1 MNYTEIVEAL
11 SNRNSIQSNRF
22 ELLHE
27 ISAFINRD
35 SEETVARELVLRALD
50 KKEEFGEFQH
60 ILEAFTRQVGL
71 FPYLDRGQLN
81 TRDLI
86 AYELHRPT
94 DQSEIVF
101 NRVQAEVFRRL
112 DSGENVILSAP
123 TSFGKSR
130 IVDAIISTKRHKN
143 IAIVVPTIALIDET
157 RRRLARAHY
166 EQKLVTQITQRPS
179 DSNIFVFTAERLI
192 AYPDLPKI
200 DFFVID
206 EFYKIDNL
214 EEDDTRTVALN
225 QAFYRLFKG
234 GGQFYLLGPSI
245 RQIPTGVEARFKCTF
260 IHTDFATV
268 VTELHTVD
276 GNGDDDERLKNLI
289 ANISGQTLIYCQ
301 SPRRANEVVESLVNS
316 GISASEK
323 GFDNEYEWLSNH
335 FHPNWIFQQA
345 LKAGIGLH
353 HGRLPRS
360 LGQYIVREFN
370 EGNIQFLVCTSTLI
384 EGVNTSAKNVIVLDQ
399 KIGGQ
404 LYNYFTFNNIRGRS
418 GRMFQHFIGNVYLF
432 NPPPQEELPLVDFP
446 VLTQGEN
453 VPESLLIQMEEADL
467 NTESKNR
474 IAGYIDQSVLPIELL
489 KLNNSIDP
497 ADQLTL
503 AEHLW
508 AISATKAKDLI
519 WSGRPTYQELDATC
533 RLIWR
538 FLTSGR
544 GKSGVYSG
552 AQMTFKAWD
561 LMKGRSIRE
570 RVENEL
576 TPGQYAA
583 KSANEAVERIFSF
596 DRNWAGFE
604 LPRLLM
610 ALSTIQDHVFT
621 ARFSMSGDYSYFSH
635 ELECLFRNP
644 AVVAMEEYGLPI
656 QIGEKLANELE
667 LSDDLDEALN
677 QVRKL
682 EVRQLSFLS
691 PFEQEMVKDLQA
703 GL

>member
-1 MNYTEIVEAL
+1 MNYDEIVEAL
-11 SNRNSIQSNRF
+11 SNRNHIQSSGF

-27 ISAFINRD
+27 ISAYINND
-35 SEETVARELVLRALD
+35 AEETVARELVLRALD
-50 KKEEFGEFQH
+50 KKDAFGEFRH
-60 ILEAFTRQVGL
+60 ILDAFTRQVGL
-71 FPYLDRGQLN
+71 FPYLTRENLN
-81 TRDLI
+81 IRDLI

-112 DSGENVILSAP
+112 DVGENVILSAP

-130 IVDAIISTKRHKN
+130 ILDAIISTGRHKN
-143 IAIVVPTIALIDET
+143 IAVVVPTIALIDET
-157 RRRLARAHY
+157 RRRLAEANY
-166 EQKLVTQITQRPS
+166 EQKIVTQVTQRS
-179 DSNIFVFTAERLI
+179 SESNIFVFTAERLI
-192 AYPDLPKI
+192 AYPDLPQI

-245 RQIPTGVEARFKCTF
+245 RQIPTGVETRFNCTF
-260 IHTDFATV
+260 IHTDFSTV

-276 GNGDDDERLKNLI
+276 GEGDDTERLKKL
-289 ANISGQTLIYCQ
+289 AEDISGQTLIYCQ
-301 SPRRANEVVESLVNS
+301 SPKRANEIVESLVDS

-323 GFDNEYEWLSNH
+323 SFDDEYEWLSNH
-335 FHPNWIFQQA
+335 FHPEWIFQRA
-345 LKAGIGLH
+345 LKFGIGLH

-370 EGNIQFLVCTSTLI
+370 EGHIKFLVCTSTLI
-384 EGVNTSAKNVIVLDQ
+384 EGVNTSAKNVIVVDRN
-399 KIGGQ
+399 IGNQ
-404 LYNYFTFNNIRGRS
+404 PYNFFTFNNIRGRS

-432 NPPPQEELPLVDFP
+432 NQPPQEELPLVDFP
-446 VLTQGEN
+446 VFTQGDN
-453 VPESLLIQMEEADL
+453 VPESLLIQMDEVDL
-467 NTESKNR
+467 NTKSKNR
-474 IAGYIDQSVLPIELL
+474 IAGYLDQSVLPIDLL
-489 KLNNSIDP
+489 KINSSIDP
-497 ADQLTL
+497 ADQITL

-508 AISATKAKDLI
+508 SLSPEKTKDLI
-519 WSGRPTYQELDATC
+519 WSGRPAYKELDTAC
-533 RLIWR
+533 RLIWQ

-544 GKSGVYSG
+544 GKSGVFSG
-552 AQMTFKAWD
+552 PQLTFKAWD
-561 LMKGRSIRE
+561 LMKGKSIRE

-576 TPGQYAA
+576 IPGQYAA

-621 ARFSMSGDYSYFSH
+621 ARFSHSGDYSYFAH
-635 ELECLFRNP
+635 QLECLFRNP
-644 AVVAMEEYGLPI
+644 SVVAMEEYGLPI
-656 QIGEKLANELE
+656 QIGEKLTKALS
-667 LSDDLDEALN
+667 LSDDLDEALD

-682 EVRQLSFLS
+682 EPSQLTFLS
-691 PFEQEMVKDLQA
+691 RFERDMLQDLQA